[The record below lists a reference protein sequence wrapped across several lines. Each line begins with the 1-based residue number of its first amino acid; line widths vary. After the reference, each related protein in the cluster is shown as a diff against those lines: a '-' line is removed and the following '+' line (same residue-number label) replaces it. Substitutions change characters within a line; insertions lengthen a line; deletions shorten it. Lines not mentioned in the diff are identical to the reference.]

1 MDWQDEGIVISV
13 RPHGET
19 SAIVEAFC
27 AVHGRHSGVVRGG
40 ASRKKAAFLQPGAQV
55 ALVWRARLED
65 HLGAY
70 TVEPVR
76 ARAGLM
82 EDRAGLAGLNAV
94 CSLLHL
100 ALPEREDYGALYAET
115 LALLD
120 KIEAADLSWEADY
133 PRWEIAL
140 LQALGF
146 ALDLSSCAVTG
157 AREGLDF
164 VSPRSGRAVSREGAG
179 DWASRLLRL
188 PHFLRPGG
196 NAGEPLD
203 AQDMG
208 DALRLTGHFLTSGL
222 EPILNGRPLPEA
234 RARLFEV
241 LTRAP

>member
-157 AREGLDF
+157 AREG
-164 VSPRSGRAVSREGAG
+164 AG